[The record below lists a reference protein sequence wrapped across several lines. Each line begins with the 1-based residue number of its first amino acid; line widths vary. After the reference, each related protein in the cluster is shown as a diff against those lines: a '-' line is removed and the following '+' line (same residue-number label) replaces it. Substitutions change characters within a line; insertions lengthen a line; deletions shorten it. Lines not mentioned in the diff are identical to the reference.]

1 VKKQP
6 SWLRPVAIAI
16 AAIVG
21 CVAPANGFGFFLK
34 RPDAVTPLAAMF
46 LFIAG
51 VFALMMRVAQPP
63 KIAIEKT
70 PHGLGRCFYRFRR
83 DGCSRNASALG
94 VRVRVDTMARLSSD
108 ACGFYASLQR
118 ASALNSKTT
127 GR

>member
-1 VKKQP
+1 MKKQP

-70 PHGLGRCFYRFRR
+70 HT
-83 DGCSRNASALG
+83 ASAVASTDFAATV
-94 VRVRVDTMARLSSD
+94 VRGTLQHW
-108 ACGFYASLQR
+108 GYASGWIQWPAYLLTLAAFMLLFNELAR
-118 ASALNSKTT
+118 
-127 GR
+127 